1 MSLQKLGKLND
12 EVVNIIVLVQSAS
25 LAYLIKNEI
34 KDQYKGHKDYII
46 DVETQKQFNE
56 AKLDSYVA
64 PMLTE
69 KWLIHVNADKLNKKD
84 LIAGLQR
91 NTYHGVTIYW
101 TEKWSTFNQL
111 INLDIVKRQGVHCP
125 YFRFTRLGF
134 YEIKTLL
141 ETEVPPKKQLSEDLK
156 VFVAKNYQF
165 DVQSVMDL
173 ITILKSGNSIETKK
187 ELIEAIGVGGNSV
200 ANLTLKMLKTAPK
213 TEKGRKR
220 AISDTLKLMQDLSY
234 SYNYQTMRR
243 FMLNNI
249 EGCLEMKTL
258 QIMGLYNKPNK
269 EIPEAYDVKRLGMLR
284 RFEYIILEEVSFPR
298 LLNLKLCLLKY
309 SDFNAEIALVQ
320 AIMEYFDHFEVE
332 PDKPRKPRK
341 KKEQA

>member
-1 MSLQKLGKLND
+1 MSLQKLQKLND
-12 EVVNIIVLVQSAS
+12 EVVNIIILVQSAS
-25 LAYLIKNEI
+25 LAYHIRNGI
-34 KDQYKGHKDYII
+34 KDQYKAHKDFIV
-46 DVETQKQFNE
+46 DVATSKQLND

-64 PMLTE
+64 PMMCD
-69 KWLIHVNADKLNKKD
+69 KWLIHVDADKLSKKD
-84 LIAGLQR
+84 VIIGLNR
-91 NTYHGVTIYW
+91 NTHYGVTVYW

-111 INLDIVKRQGVHCP
+111 INLDIVKKQGVHTP
-125 YFRFTRLGF
+125 YFRFTRLTF
-134 YEIKTLL
+134 YEIKSLL

-156 VFVAKNYQF
+156 TFVCKNYQF

-173 ITILKSGNSIETKK
+173 IALLKSGNPVETKK

-200 ANLTLKMLKTAPK
+200 SNLTLKILKAQPK
-213 TEKGRKR
+213 TEKGRKKI
-220 AISDTLKLMQDLSY
+220 ISDTIKLMQDLSY
-234 SYNYQTMRR
+234 TYNHQTIRR

-249 EGCLEMKTL
+249 EGCVEMKTL

-269 EIPEAYDVKRLGMLR
+269 EIPEAFDVKRMGMLR

-309 SDFNAEIALVQ
+309 SNFNAEASLIQ
-320 AIMEYFDHFEVE
+320 AIMDYYNHFEVE

-341 KKEQA
+341 KKE

>member
-12 EVVNIIVLVQSAS
+12 EVANIIILVQSAS

-34 KDQYKGHKDYII
+34 KTQYNGHRDYIV
-46 DVETQKQFNE
+46 DVSTQKQLHE

-64 PMLTE
+64 PMLTD
-69 KWLIHVNADKLNKKD
+69 KWLIHVNADKLSKKEV
-84 LIAGLQR
+84 IAGLQK
-91 NTYHGVTIYW
+91 NTYYGVTVYW

-134 YEIKTLL
+134 YEIKNLL
-141 ETEVPPKKQLSEDLK
+141 ETEVPPKKQLPEDLK

-173 ITILKSGNSIETKK
+173 ISLLKSGNAIETKK

-200 ANLTLKMLKTAPK
+200 ANLTLKILKSVPK

-220 AISDTLKLMQDLSY
+220 IISDTIKLMQDLSY
-234 SYNYQTMRR
+234 SYNYQTIRR

-249 EGCLEMKTL
+249 EGCVEMKTL
-258 QIMGLYNKPNK
+258 QIMGIYNKPNK
-269 EIPEAYDVKRLGMLR
+269 EIPEAFDSKRLGMLR

-309 SDFNAEIALVQ
+309 SDFNAEAALIQ
-320 AIMEYFDHFEVE
+320 TIMEYYNHFEVE
-332 PDKPRKPRK
+332 PDKPRKSRK
-341 KKEQA
+341 KAET